1 MKIWRSAAK
10 LFGDGMM
17 WFFALPLW
25 KMMNFV
31 NGKDDIT
38 HINILLIYIMEN
50 NPFMFQTTNQ
60 LWFMLE
66 PNKTGGFLHQ
76 RNHIGHHLGQVATKN
91 CIPDPS
97 IYHQYTIPGLVNW
110 KKVCELEHG
119 HLVRWFTQL

>member
-38 HINILLIYIMEN
+38 YINNY
-50 NPFMFQTTNQ
+50 
-60 LWFMLE
+60 
-66 PNKTGGFLHQ
+66 
-76 RNHIGHHLGQVATKN
+76 
-91 CIPDPS
+91 
-97 IYHQYTIPGLVNW
+97 
-110 KKVCELEHG
+110 
-119 HLVRWFTQL
+119 